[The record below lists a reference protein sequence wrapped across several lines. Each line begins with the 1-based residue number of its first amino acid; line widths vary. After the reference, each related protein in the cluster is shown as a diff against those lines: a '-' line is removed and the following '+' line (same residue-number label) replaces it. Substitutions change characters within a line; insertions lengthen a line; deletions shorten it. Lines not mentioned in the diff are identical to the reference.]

1 MAKMV
6 RNEIEGKEY
15 KKTRKDRKDGRFI
28 NAPAMLRIMTYFKDR
43 EEAYVYI
50 NRKFDVTDMIKYM
63 EKKKKKNPNLTFFH
77 AFTTAITKVV
87 FNRPRLNNFIMNHK
101 FYARNEVII
110 AFTAKVE
117 FSDKGKE
124 VMSLIRVNRDD
135 TIDDIGKRIGD
146 KVDSFR
152 KKMEQT
158 SSDDTLDILDKIPYC
173 LMKWPLMPL
182 LLWMD
187 RHDKLPKS
195 IYNELLYNSTAI
207 LSNLGS
213 IKCGAIH
220 HNLTNIGS
228 SSIIITMGDIHKE
241 VVVNKEGKQEIRDI
255 VEFGINLDE
264 RIADGAYM
272 SKAVNLLNYIMTHP
286 ETLDEPL
293 KTKYEGKDY
302 FTYE

>member
-1 MAKMV
+1 MAKMI

-15 KKTRKDRKDGRFI
+15 KKRHCDRSDGRYI
-28 NAPAMLRIMTYFKDR
+28 NAPAMLRIMTYIKTR

-50 NRKFDVTDMIKYM
+50 NRKFDVTDLIKYM
-63 EKKKKKNPNLTFFH
+63 KKKKEKNPDLTFFH

-87 FNRPRLNNFIMNHK
+87 FNRPRLNNFIMNNRY
-101 FYARNEVII
+101 YARNEVIM

-135 TIDDIGKRIGD
+135 TIDDIGKRIAD
-146 KVDSFR
+146 KVESFR

-158 SSDDTLDILDKIPYC
+158 SSDDTLDILDKVPNWF
-173 LMKWPLMPL
+173 MKWPLMPIL
-182 LLWMD
+182 KWMD
-187 RHDKLPKS
+187 RHDKLPGS

-220 HNLTNIGS
+220 HNLTNLGS
-228 SSIIITMGDIHKE
+228 SSIILTMGDIHKE
-241 VVVNKEGKQEIRDI
+241 VVVMPNGKQEIRDI

-272 SKAVNLLNYIMTHP
+272 SKAVNLLNYLITHP

-293 KTKYEGKDY
+293 KTKYESKDY
-302 FTYE
+302 FTY

>member
-1 MAKMV
+1 M
-6 RNEIEGKEY
+6 
-15 KKTRKDRKDGRFI
+15 
-28 NAPAMLRIMTYFKDR
+28 
-43 EEAYVYI
+43 
-50 NRKFDVTDMIKYM
+50 
-63 EKKKKKNPNLTFFH
+63 
-77 AFTTAITKVV
+77 
-87 FNRPRLNNFIMNHK
+87 
-101 FYARNEVII
+101 

-135 TIDDIGKRIGD
+135 TIDDIGKRIAD
-146 KVDSFR
+146 KVESFR

-158 SSDDTLDILDKIPYC
+158 SSDDTLDILDKVPNWF
-173 LMKWPLMPL
+173 MKWPLMPIL
-182 LLWMD
+182 KWMD
-187 RHDKLPKS
+187 RHDKLPGS

-220 HNLTNIGS
+220 HNLTNLGS
-228 SSIIITMGDIHKE
+228 SSIILTMGDIHKE
-241 VVVNKEGKQEIRDI
+241 VVVMPNGKQEIRDI

-272 SKAVNLLNYIMTHP
+272 SKAVNLLNYLITHP

-293 KTKYEGKDY
+293 KTKYESKDY
-302 FTYE
+302 FTY

>member
-1 MAKMV
+1 MAKMI

-15 KKTRKDRKDGRFI
+15 KKRHCDRRDGRYI
-28 NAPAMLRIMTYFKDR
+28 NAPAMLRIMTYIKTR

-50 NRKFDVTDMIKYM
+50 NRKFDVTDLIKYM
-63 EKKKKKNPNLTFFH
+63 KKKKEKNPDLTFFH

-87 FNRPRLNNFIMNHK
+87 FNRPRLNNFIMNNRY
-101 FYARNEVII
+101 YARNEVII

-135 TIDDIGKRIGD
+135 TIDDIGKRIAD
-146 KVDSFR
+146 KVESFR

-158 SSDDTLDILDKIPYC
+158 SSDDTLDILDKVPNWF
-173 LMKWPLMPL
+173 MKWPLMPIL
-182 LLWMD
+182 KWMD
-187 RHDKLPKS
+187 RHDKLPGS

-220 HNLTNIGS
+220 HNLTNLGS
-228 SSIIITMGDIHKE
+228 SSIILTMGDIHKE
-241 VVVNKEGKQEIRDI
+241 VVVMPNGKQEIRDI

-272 SKAVNLLNYIMTHP
+272 SKAVNLLNYLITHP

-293 KTKYEGKDY
+293 KTKYESKDY
-302 FTYE
+302 FTY